1 MVRRPLPPWLRV
13 SLGAACV
20 LVVLAAYAW
29 VCHDVH
35 AENPRNTTVPNFTQ
49 FRDGWRRMVEPDR
62 SDTRWLPTDLAA
74 TYERFAVGMA
84 VGVAL
89 SFLLGVAMG
98 AVSEVGAF
106 LAPTVLFFGSVP
118 PTAMLALYMVA
129 FGTGFKVYVGLI
141 ALGIFPLL
149 GLTVY
154 GAVLKDVTDH
164 AISKAYTLGASHA
177 EVVWNVICR
186 QILPRFLESV
196 RLAAGL
202 GMIFLIAAEW
212 LLADVG
218 VGYRLRMQGRLQ
230 DMAVVYS
237 YLLILGAIGLALDFA
252 LVRLRRWLCPWWGE

>member
-1 MVRRPLPPWLRV
+1 MVRRPLPARLRIA
-13 SLGAACV
+13 LGAACV
-20 LVVLAAYAW
+20 VAVLGAYAW
-29 VCHDVH
+29 VSHAKH
-35 AENPRNTTVPNFTQ
+35 AENPRNTTVPNLTQ

-62 SDTRWLPTDLAA
+62 AGERWLLIDLEA
-74 TYERFAVGMA
+74 TYVRFAVGMA
-84 VGVAL
+84 VGVTLA
-89 SFLLGVAMG
+89 FTVGVAMG
-98 AVSEVGAF
+98 AVSEIGAF

-129 FGTGFKVYVGLI
+129 FGIDFGLYVGMI
-141 ALGIFPLL
+141 ALSIFPLL

-154 GAVLKDVTDH
+154 GAVLKDVSDH
-164 AISKAYTLGASHA
+164 AVSKAYTLGASHA

-186 QILPRFLESV
+186 QILPRFLEAV

-212 LLADVG
+212 GVADVG

-237 YLLILGAIGLALDFA
+237 YLVILGAVGLALDFA
-252 LVRLRRWLCPWWGE
+252 LVRLRRRLCPWWGE